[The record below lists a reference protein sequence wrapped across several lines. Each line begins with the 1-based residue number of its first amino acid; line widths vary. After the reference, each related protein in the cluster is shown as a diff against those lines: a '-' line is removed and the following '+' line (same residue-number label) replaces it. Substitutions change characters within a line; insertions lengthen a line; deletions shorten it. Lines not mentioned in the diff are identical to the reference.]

1 MVSWLSSL
9 VIAVTFTSLFTGLS
23 ARHLLQSTPAT
34 QPPVT
39 TTFPPLPKPTM
50 PPPMPSSLPQPTLPQ
65 PAAFPPLPS
74 TQIPSLPNPTQPINI
89 PNFPQISIP
98 NFPIS
103 IPNNFPFNI
112 PTSIPTIPFFTPP
125 PSKLFRTCW
134 EKVNSQLSGHSDF
147 HGATSQVA
155 SFVRRRLLLNGRGS
169 LQKEYYN

>member
-1 MVSWLSSL
+1 MKSFLWRSPPASDDKKSFMVPTYTKITTQHPKMVSWLSSL

-23 ARHLLQSTPAT
+23 ARRHLLQSTPAT

-50 PPPMPSSLPQPTLPQ
+50 PPPMPSSLPQPNLPQ

-74 TQIPSLPNPTQPINI
+74 SQIPSLPNPTQPINI
-89 PNFPQISIP
+89 PNFPQINIP

-125 PSKLFRTCW
+125 PSK
-134 EKVNSQLSGHSDF
+134 
-147 HGATSQVA
+147 
-155 SFVRRRLLLNGRGS
+155 
-169 LQKEYYN
+169 